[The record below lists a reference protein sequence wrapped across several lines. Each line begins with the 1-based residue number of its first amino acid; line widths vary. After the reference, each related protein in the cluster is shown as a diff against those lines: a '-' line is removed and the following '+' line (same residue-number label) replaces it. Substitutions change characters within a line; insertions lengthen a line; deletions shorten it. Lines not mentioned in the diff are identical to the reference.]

1 MNVIS
6 TQTGFAQARA
16 SGRMKKW
23 AVELGQFKVDFK
35 QRVALKGQVMVDFSL
50 EFPHK
55 KGTFHERSSLS
66 TRTIHKRGKARKVI
80 ILSLLVIIC

>member
-35 QRVALKGQVMVDFSL
+35 QRVALKGQVMIDFSL

-55 KGTFHERSSLS
+55 KEPFMKEALFQHVPSIREERQE
-66 TRTIHKRGKARKVI
+66 K
-80 ILSLLVIIC
+80 